1 MQINKPKF
9 WDKKNSL
16 ILPYIFFP
24 LSLFVSTFNLI
35 KFKYLK
41 REKFEIPI
49 ICVGNIYLGGT
60 GKTPLC
66 MEIFKIA
73 KSLGAN
79 PAFIK
84 KKYDKFFDE
93 RKLLENIGK
102 VFQNK
107 LRSLAIKQ
115 LISSGANLAILDDGF
130 QDPRINSNISIVCF
144 NEKQWIGNGFVIPS
158 GPLRENLHSL
168 SRSDY
173 VFINGKQNSEIEKKI
188 HKYNDRVNIFYMQY
202 KIINLENI
210 SKKKVLAFA
219 GIGNP
224 NNFFDLLK
232 DNNIEVVEKIHF
244 PDHYN
249 FTKRDIVRLNN
260 KAKDFDACLVTT
272 EKDYLRLNDENKKNI
287 ICVKIEIQLRN
298 KDEFVSCLKKI
309 I

>member
-1 MQINKPKF
+1 MNKPKF

-16 ILPYIFFP
+16 ILPYVFFP

-35 KFKYLK
+35 KLKYLK
-41 REKFEIPI
+41 KEKFEIPI

-66 MEIFKIA
+66 IEIFKIT

-93 RKLLENIGK
+93 HKLLENVGK

-107 LRSLAIKQ
+107 LRSSAIKQ
-115 LISSGANLAILDDGF
+115 LIGSGANLAILDDGF
-130 QDPRINSNISIVCF
+130 QDSSIKSNISIVCF

-158 GPLRENLHSL
+158 GPLRENLNSL

-173 VFINGKQNSEIEKKI
+173 VFVNGKQNSEIGKMI
-188 HKYNDRVNIFYMQY
+188 HKFNAKIKIFYTQY

-210 SKKKVLAFA
+210 KKKKVLAFA

-232 DNNIEVVEKIHF
+232 DNNIEVVEKVHF

-249 FTKRDIVRLNN
+249 FTKKDIIKLNN
-260 KAKDFDACLVTT
+260 KAKYFNAYLVTT
-272 EKDYLRLNDENKKNI
+272 EKDYLRLDDENKKNI
-287 ICVKIEIQLRN
+287 ICLKIELQIKN
-298 KDEFVSCLKKI
+298 KDEFVNCLKKI